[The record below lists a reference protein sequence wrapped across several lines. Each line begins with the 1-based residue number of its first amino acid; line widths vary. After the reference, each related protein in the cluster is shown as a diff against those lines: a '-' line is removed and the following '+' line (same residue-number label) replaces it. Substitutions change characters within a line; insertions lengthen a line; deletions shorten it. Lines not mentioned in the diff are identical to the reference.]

1 MPVSG
6 MGVVC
11 IRDVLAGVIYI
22 CLYQG
27 CTSWCDIYMP
37 LSGVY

>member
-11 IRDVLAGVIYI
+11 IRGVLAGEVYV

-27 CTSWCDIYMP
+27 WVWYV
-37 LSGVY
+37 SGMY